1 MENTFEFI
9 YSDEEMMKLILDSI
23 PYPIVFCDT
32 EHIIR
37 FLNKEAEFFYY
48 KRRGYDNLIGKSLFN
63 CHTEATKGMIEKAVA
78 NLASHGNEIYLG
90 VNNRNQRKY
99 INPVRDENGTLIG
112 YFERFELNL
121 EK

>member
-1 MENTFEFI
+1 MAFEFN
-9 YSDEEMMKLILDSI
+9 YTNEEMFKLILDSI

-37 FLNKEAEFFYY
+37 YMNKEAEFFYY
-48 KRRGYDNLIGKSLFN
+48 RRRGYGNLIGKSLFD
-63 CHTEATKGMIEKAVA
+63 CHSENTKAMIEKAVT
-78 NLASHGNEIYLG
+78 NLENHGNEIYLG

-99 INPVRDENGTLIG
+99 INPVRDENGKLLG
-112 YFERFELNL
+112 YFERFEMNL